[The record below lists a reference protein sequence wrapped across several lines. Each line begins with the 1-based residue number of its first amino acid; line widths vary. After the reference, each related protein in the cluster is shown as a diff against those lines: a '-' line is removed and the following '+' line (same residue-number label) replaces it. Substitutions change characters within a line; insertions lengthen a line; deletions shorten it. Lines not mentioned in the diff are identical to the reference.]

1 MKHALYIVWNEN
13 NHLGIPIIDEQHR
26 GIVSTINS
34 LHYFIQEGKGLE
46 ALKSTLTILKEYTN
60 IHFKTEEALMKNS
73 AYPGF
78 KSHVMLH
85 KGLMEITQEAIS
97 YKEPELALKFLKE
110 WWIGHI
116 NKEDKKYAPYVKKEL
131 GIQ

>member
-1 MKHALYIVWNEN
+1 
-13 NHLGIPIIDEQHR
+13 
-26 GIVSTINS
+26 
-34 LHYFIQEGKGLE
+34 
-46 ALKSTLTILKEYTN
+46 
-60 IHFKTEEALMKNS
+60 
-73 AYPGF
+73 
-78 KSHVMLH
+78 MLH